1 MQVVFST
8 SALEKGSRNM
18 VEFPIWDTVLF
29 LIMSSLPGS
38 SSTTHLHA

>member
-1 MQVVFST
+1 MQVGFRVA
-8 SALEKGSRNM
+8 ALEKGSRNM

-29 LIMSSLPGS
+29 LIMSSPPGS